1 MQSLKTKPGEL
12 APDDKRIT
20 RKEARDLLTALD
32 KPEFGGLM
40 DDYIKEI
47 SNPNNIKETN
57 QFLKESEEKKDL
69 PANVRLAKPK
79 EGFCIR
85 SEKYNIKRPSQRK
98 KVFINIVSL
107 EEVQEPI
114 SDNNNMWKLPYLLN
128 QGRHD
133 QDKKGKYC
141 TTYDVV
147 FNPKAIE
154 LANGN
159 LAFKKFVCDTA
170 IEGINNQILAKEE
183 EKISKDFI
191 IKKFNYKGIEVAYVN
206 VHTLNKGEMDD
217 RKEPNEFHKTQV
229 MKEIAEKLSK
239 DYTEDIFN
247 QQKKYLSEKQ
257 FRIQSEQ
264 QEILREQKRIEQ
276 EDQEQ
281 TERKQKLISLQYQDY
296 IRGLQEKE
304 NKTQKEF
311 EEKLIPQNL
320 SLLMNSEQ
328 RLRNYHD
335 KIYKLSERADRNKR
349 LFMDYNQ
356 KARNDKYYN
365 YLSKRY
371 TLNNKET
378 NSTVAENREMNF
390 QNKLGRNRL
399 NSADDNNANYTNAN
413 NNNKN
418 INEYLR
424 NYGAYKDVF
433 RQYDNY
439 NKLLA
444 EQNLR
449 HKDYMNKQ
457 RTIEELKR
465 IEERE
470 KIYNYEKQ
478 EKTYENEKKKEYKEY
493 LDRQIKEQF
502 PIKLWKENYNERNFI
517 NDNNLFKNRN
527 LYTSAPNFS
536 LIKKSNF
543 VEVNPYNAKR
553 YDLGNSNL
561 RYNTILNPMFNYNYN
576 KYLFPGKITQDYAG
590 INQERE
596 RERLIAQKYE
606 QEINNNNANA
616 NVDNNINS
624 NYNNQLQIE
633 HIENNTN

>member
-1 MQSLKTKPGEL
+1 MNDP
-12 APDDKRIT
+12 
-20 RKEARDLLTALD
+20 
-32 KPEFGGLM
+32 M
-40 DDYIKEI
+40 
-47 SNPNNIKETN
+47 
-57 QFLKESEEKKDL
+57 
-69 PANVRLAKPK
+69 
-79 EGFCIR
+79 
-85 SEKYNIKRPSQRK
+85 
-98 KVFINIVSL
+98 
-107 EEVQEPI
+107 
-114 SDNNNMWKLPYLLN
+114 
-128 QGRHD
+128 
-133 QDKKGKYC
+133 
-141 TTYDVV
+141 VV
-147 FNPKAIE
+147 
-154 LANGN
+154 
-159 LAFKKFVCDTA
+159 
-170 IEGINNQILAKEE
+170 
-183 EKISKDFI
+183 
-191 IKKFNYKGIEVAYVN
+191 
-206 VHTLNKGEMDD
+206 
-217 RKEPNEFHKTQV
+217 
-229 MKEIAEKLSK
+229 EKLSK
-239 DYTEDIFN
+239 DYTEDIIN

-257 FRIQSEQ
+257 YRIQSEQ
-264 QEILREQKRIEQ
+264 REILREQKRIEQ
-276 EDQEQ
+276 EEQEQ
-281 TERKQKLISLQYQDY
+281 KAQKQKLISLQYQDY

-320 SLLMNSEQ
+320 SLQMNSEQ

-399 NSADDNNANYTNAN
+399 NSADDNNVNYTYA

-433 RQYDNY
+433 KQYDNY

-478 EKTYENEKKKEYKEY
+478 EKSYENEKKKEYKEY

-502 PIKLWKENYNERNFI
+502 PIKLWKENYNERNFV

-536 LIKKSNF
+536 LVKKSNF

-576 KYLFPGKITQDYAG
+576 KYLFPGKITRDYAG

-606 QEINNNNANA
+606 QEINNNNAN
-616 NVDNNINS
+616 DNNINS
-624 NYNNQLQIE
+624 NNDNQLQIE
-633 HIENNTN
+633 HIEDYTNK

>member
-1 MQSLKTKPGEL
+1 MNDP
-12 APDDKRIT
+12 
-20 RKEARDLLTALD
+20 
-32 KPEFGGLM
+32 
-40 DDYIKEI
+40 
-47 SNPNNIKETN
+47 
-57 QFLKESEEKKDL
+57 
-69 PANVRLAKPK
+69 
-79 EGFCIR
+79 
-85 SEKYNIKRPSQRK
+85 
-98 KVFINIVSL
+98 IVS
-107 EEVQEPI
+107 
-114 SDNNNMWKLPYLLN
+114 
-128 QGRHD
+128 
-133 QDKKGKYC
+133 
-141 TTYDVV
+141 
-147 FNPKAIE
+147 
-154 LANGN
+154 
-159 LAFKKFVCDTA
+159 
-170 IEGINNQILAKEE
+170 
-183 EKISKDFI
+183 
-191 IKKFNYKGIEVAYVN
+191 
-206 VHTLNKGEMDD
+206 
-217 RKEPNEFHKTQV
+217 
-229 MKEIAEKLSK
+229 EKLSK
-239 DYTEDIFN
+239 DYAEDIFN

-257 FRIQSEQ
+257 YRIQSEQ
-264 QEILREQKRIEQ
+264 REILREQKRIEQ
-276 EDQEQ
+276 EEQEQ
-281 TERKQKLISLQYQDY
+281 KAQKQKLISLQYQDY

-320 SLLMNSEQ
+320 SLQMNSEQ

-399 NSADDNNANYTNAN
+399 NSADDNNANYTNVN

-596 RERLIAQKYE
+596 RERLIAKKYE
-606 QEINNNNANA
+606 QEINNNIANA

>member
-1 MQSLKTKPGEL
+1 M
-12 APDDKRIT
+12 
-20 RKEARDLLTALD
+20 
-32 KPEFGGLM
+32 
-40 DDYIKEI
+40 
-47 SNPNNIKETN
+47 
-57 QFLKESEEKKDL
+57 
-69 PANVRLAKPK
+69 V
-79 EGFCIR
+79 
-85 SEKYNIKRPSQRK
+85 
-98 KVFINIVSL
+98 
-107 EEVQEPI
+107 
-114 SDNNNMWKLPYLLN
+114 
-128 QGRHD
+128 
-133 QDKKGKYC
+133 
-141 TTYDVV
+141 
-147 FNPKAIE
+147 
-154 LANGN
+154 
-159 LAFKKFVCDTA
+159 
-170 IEGINNQILAKEE
+170 
-183 EKISKDFI
+183 
-191 IKKFNYKGIEVAYVN
+191 
-206 VHTLNKGEMDD
+206 
-217 RKEPNEFHKTQV
+217 
-229 MKEIAEKLSK
+229 AEKLSK
-239 DYTEDIFN
+239 DYSEDIFN

-257 FRIQSEQ
+257 YRIQSEQ
-264 QEILREQKRIEQ
+264 REILREQKRLEQ
-276 EDQEQ
+276 EEQEQ
-281 TERKQKLISLQYQDY
+281 KDRKQKLISLQYQDY

-320 SLLMNSEQ
+320 SLQMNSEQ
-328 RLRNYHD
+328 RLKNYHD

-399 NSADDNNANYTNAN
+399 NSADDNNINYTQAN
-413 NNNKN
+413 NNSKN

-502 PIKLWKENYNERNFI
+502 PIKLWKENYNEKNFI
-517 NDNNLFKNRN
+517 NDNNIFRNKN
-527 LYTSAPNFS
+527 LYTSAPNFP

-576 KYLFPGKITQDYAG
+576 KYLFPGKITRDYAG

-606 QEINNNNANA
+606 QEINNNN
-616 NVDNNINS
+616 VSDNNINS
-624 NYNNQLQIE
+624 NNNNQLQIE
-633 HIENNTN
+633 HIEDYNN

>member
-1 MQSLKTKPGEL
+1 MNDP
-12 APDDKRIT
+12 
-20 RKEARDLLTALD
+20 
-32 KPEFGGLM
+32 
-40 DDYIKEI
+40 
-47 SNPNNIKETN
+47 
-57 QFLKESEEKKDL
+57 
-69 PANVRLAKPK
+69 
-79 EGFCIR
+79 
-85 SEKYNIKRPSQRK
+85 
-98 KVFINIVSL
+98 IVS
-107 EEVQEPI
+107 
-114 SDNNNMWKLPYLLN
+114 
-128 QGRHD
+128 
-133 QDKKGKYC
+133 
-141 TTYDVV
+141 
-147 FNPKAIE
+147 
-154 LANGN
+154 
-159 LAFKKFVCDTA
+159 
-170 IEGINNQILAKEE
+170 
-183 EKISKDFI
+183 
-191 IKKFNYKGIEVAYVN
+191 
-206 VHTLNKGEMDD
+206 
-217 RKEPNEFHKTQV
+217 
-229 MKEIAEKLSK
+229 EKLSK
-239 DYTEDIFN
+239 DYAEDIFN

-257 FRIQSEQ
+257 YRIQSEQ
-264 QEILREQKRIEQ
+264 REILREQKRIEQ
-276 EDQEQ
+276 EEQEQ
-281 TERKQKLISLQYQDY
+281 KAQKQKLISLQYQDY

-320 SLLMNSEQ
+320 SLQMNSEQ

-470 KIYNYEKQ
+470 KIYNYERQ

>member
-1 MQSLKTKPGEL
+1 MNDP
-12 APDDKRIT
+12 
-20 RKEARDLLTALD
+20 
-32 KPEFGGLM
+32 
-40 DDYIKEI
+40 
-47 SNPNNIKETN
+47 
-57 QFLKESEEKKDL
+57 
-69 PANVRLAKPK
+69 
-79 EGFCIR
+79 
-85 SEKYNIKRPSQRK
+85 
-98 KVFINIVSL
+98 IVS
-107 EEVQEPI
+107 
-114 SDNNNMWKLPYLLN
+114 
-128 QGRHD
+128 
-133 QDKKGKYC
+133 
-141 TTYDVV
+141 
-147 FNPKAIE
+147 
-154 LANGN
+154 
-159 LAFKKFVCDTA
+159 
-170 IEGINNQILAKEE
+170 
-183 EKISKDFI
+183 
-191 IKKFNYKGIEVAYVN
+191 
-206 VHTLNKGEMDD
+206 
-217 RKEPNEFHKTQV
+217 
-229 MKEIAEKLSK
+229 EKLSK
-239 DYTEDIFN
+239 DYAEDIFN

-257 FRIQSEQ
+257 YRIQSEQ
-264 QEILREQKRIEQ
+264 REILREQKRIEQ
-276 EDQEQ
+276 EEQEQ
-281 TERKQKLISLQYQDY
+281 KAQKQKLISLQYQDY

-320 SLLMNSEQ
+320 SLQMNSEQ

-399 NSADDNNANYTNAN
+399 NSADDNNTNYTNAN

-470 KIYNYEKQ
+470 KIYNYENQ

>member
-1 MQSLKTKPGEL
+1 MNDP
-12 APDDKRIT
+12 
-20 RKEARDLLTALD
+20 
-32 KPEFGGLM
+32 
-40 DDYIKEI
+40 
-47 SNPNNIKETN
+47 
-57 QFLKESEEKKDL
+57 
-69 PANVRLAKPK
+69 
-79 EGFCIR
+79 
-85 SEKYNIKRPSQRK
+85 
-98 KVFINIVSL
+98 IV
-107 EEVQEPI
+107 
-114 SDNNNMWKLPYLLN
+114 
-128 QGRHD
+128 
-133 QDKKGKYC
+133 
-141 TTYDVV
+141 
-147 FNPKAIE
+147 
-154 LANGN
+154 
-159 LAFKKFVCDTA
+159 
-170 IEGINNQILAKEE
+170 
-183 EKISKDFI
+183 
-191 IKKFNYKGIEVAYVN
+191 
-206 VHTLNKGEMDD
+206 
-217 RKEPNEFHKTQV
+217 
-229 MKEIAEKLSK
+229 AEKLSK

-257 FRIQSEQ
+257 YRIQSEQ
-264 QEILREQKRIEQ
+264 REILREQKRIEQ
-276 EDQEQ
+276 EEQEQ
-281 TERKQKLISLQYQDY
+281 KAQKQKLISLQYQDY

-320 SLLMNSEQ
+320 SLQMNSEQ

-399 NSADDNNANYTNAN
+399 NSADDNNANYTNGN

-606 QEINNNNANA
+606 QEINNNIANA

-624 NYNNQLQIE
+624 NNNNQLQIE

>member
-1 MQSLKTKPGEL
+1 MNDP
-12 APDDKRIT
+12 
-20 RKEARDLLTALD
+20 
-32 KPEFGGLM
+32 
-40 DDYIKEI
+40 
-47 SNPNNIKETN
+47 
-57 QFLKESEEKKDL
+57 
-69 PANVRLAKPK
+69 
-79 EGFCIR
+79 
-85 SEKYNIKRPSQRK
+85 
-98 KVFINIVSL
+98 IV
-107 EEVQEPI
+107 
-114 SDNNNMWKLPYLLN
+114 
-128 QGRHD
+128 
-133 QDKKGKYC
+133 
-141 TTYDVV
+141 
-147 FNPKAIE
+147 
-154 LANGN
+154 
-159 LAFKKFVCDTA
+159 
-170 IEGINNQILAKEE
+170 
-183 EKISKDFI
+183 
-191 IKKFNYKGIEVAYVN
+191 
-206 VHTLNKGEMDD
+206 
-217 RKEPNEFHKTQV
+217 
-229 MKEIAEKLSK
+229 AEKLSK

-247 QQKKYLSEKQ
+247 QQKKYLSEKKY
-257 FRIQSEQ
+257 RIQSEQ
-264 QEILREQKRIEQ
+264 REILREQKRIEQ
-276 EDQEQ
+276 EEQEQ
-281 TERKQKLISLQYQDY
+281 KERKQKLISLQYQDY

-320 SLLMNSEQ
+320 SLQMNSEQ
-328 RLRNYHD
+328 RLKNYHD

-399 NSADDNNANYTNAN
+399 NSADDNNINYTQAN
-413 NNNKN
+413 NNSKN

-502 PIKLWKENYNERNFI
+502 PIKLWKENYNEKNFI
-517 NDNNLFKNRN
+517 NDNNLFRNKN

-576 KYLFPGKITQDYAG
+576 KYLFPGKITRDYAG

-606 QEINNNNANA
+606 QEINNNN
-616 NVDNNINS
+616 VSDNNINS
-624 NYNNQLQIE
+624 NNNNQLQIE
-633 HIENNTN
+633 HIEDYNN

>member
-1 MQSLKTKPGEL
+1 MNDP
-12 APDDKRIT
+12 
-20 RKEARDLLTALD
+20 
-32 KPEFGGLM
+32 
-40 DDYIKEI
+40 
-47 SNPNNIKETN
+47 
-57 QFLKESEEKKDL
+57 
-69 PANVRLAKPK
+69 
-79 EGFCIR
+79 
-85 SEKYNIKRPSQRK
+85 
-98 KVFINIVSL
+98 IVS
-107 EEVQEPI
+107 
-114 SDNNNMWKLPYLLN
+114 
-128 QGRHD
+128 
-133 QDKKGKYC
+133 
-141 TTYDVV
+141 
-147 FNPKAIE
+147 
-154 LANGN
+154 
-159 LAFKKFVCDTA
+159 
-170 IEGINNQILAKEE
+170 
-183 EKISKDFI
+183 
-191 IKKFNYKGIEVAYVN
+191 
-206 VHTLNKGEMDD
+206 
-217 RKEPNEFHKTQV
+217 
-229 MKEIAEKLSK
+229 EKLSK
-239 DYTEDIFN
+239 DYAEDIFN

-257 FRIQSEQ
+257 YRIQSEQ
-264 QEILREQKRIEQ
+264 REILREQKRIEQ
-276 EDQEQ
+276 EEQEQ
-281 TERKQKLISLQYQDY
+281 KAQKQKLISLQYQDY

-320 SLLMNSEQ
+320 SLQMNSEQ

-399 NSADDNNANYTNAN
+399 NSADDNNANYTNVN

-606 QEINNNNANA
+606 QEINNNIANT

>member
-1 MQSLKTKPGEL
+1 MNDP
-12 APDDKRIT
+12 
-20 RKEARDLLTALD
+20 
-32 KPEFGGLM
+32 
-40 DDYIKEI
+40 
-47 SNPNNIKETN
+47 
-57 QFLKESEEKKDL
+57 
-69 PANVRLAKPK
+69 
-79 EGFCIR
+79 
-85 SEKYNIKRPSQRK
+85 
-98 KVFINIVSL
+98 IVS
-107 EEVQEPI
+107 
-114 SDNNNMWKLPYLLN
+114 
-128 QGRHD
+128 
-133 QDKKGKYC
+133 
-141 TTYDVV
+141 
-147 FNPKAIE
+147 
-154 LANGN
+154 
-159 LAFKKFVCDTA
+159 
-170 IEGINNQILAKEE
+170 
-183 EKISKDFI
+183 
-191 IKKFNYKGIEVAYVN
+191 
-206 VHTLNKGEMDD
+206 
-217 RKEPNEFHKTQV
+217 
-229 MKEIAEKLSK
+229 EKLSK
-239 DYTEDIFN
+239 DYAEDIFN

-257 FRIQSEQ
+257 YRIQSEQ
-264 QEILREQKRIEQ
+264 REILREQKRIEQ
-276 EDQEQ
+276 EEQEQ
-281 TERKQKLISLQYQDY
+281 KAQKQKLISLQYQDY

-320 SLLMNSEQ
+320 SLQMNSEQ

-399 NSADDNNANYTNAN
+399 NSADDNNINYTQAN

-502 PIKLWKENYNERNFI
+502 PIKLWKENYNEKNFI
-517 NDNNLFKNRN
+517 NDNNIFRNKN

-543 VEVNPYNAKR
+543 VEVNPYNSKR

-576 KYLFPGKITQDYAG
+576 KYLFPGKITKDYAG

-606 QEINNNNANA
+606 QEINNNN
-616 NVDNNINS
+616 NVSDNNINT
-624 NYNNQLQIE
+624 NNNNQLQIE
-633 HIENNTN
+633 HIEDYNN

>member
-1 MQSLKTKPGEL
+1 MNDP
-12 APDDKRIT
+12 
-20 RKEARDLLTALD
+20 
-32 KPEFGGLM
+32 M
-40 DDYIKEI
+40 
-47 SNPNNIKETN
+47 
-57 QFLKESEEKKDL
+57 
-69 PANVRLAKPK
+69 V
-79 EGFCIR
+79 
-85 SEKYNIKRPSQRK
+85 
-98 KVFINIVSL
+98 
-107 EEVQEPI
+107 
-114 SDNNNMWKLPYLLN
+114 
-128 QGRHD
+128 
-133 QDKKGKYC
+133 
-141 TTYDVV
+141 
-147 FNPKAIE
+147 
-154 LANGN
+154 
-159 LAFKKFVCDTA
+159 
-170 IEGINNQILAKEE
+170 
-183 EKISKDFI
+183 
-191 IKKFNYKGIEVAYVN
+191 
-206 VHTLNKGEMDD
+206 
-217 RKEPNEFHKTQV
+217 
-229 MKEIAEKLSK
+229 AEKLSK

-257 FRIQSEQ
+257 YRIQSEQ
-264 QEILREQKRIEQ
+264 REILREQKRIEQ
-276 EDQEQ
+276 EEQEQ
-281 TERKQKLISLQYQDY
+281 KDRKQKLISLQYQDY

-320 SLLMNSEQ
+320 SLQMNSEQ

-399 NSADDNNANYTNAN
+399 NSADDNNINYTQAN

-502 PIKLWKENYNERNFI
+502 PIKLWKENYNEKNFI
-517 NDNNLFKNRN
+517 NDNNLFRNRN

-576 KYLFPGKITQDYAG
+576 KYLFPGKITRDYAG

-606 QEINNNNANA
+606 QEINNNN
-616 NVDNNINS
+616 NVSDNNINS
-624 NYNNQLQIE
+624 NNNNNQLQIE
-633 HIENNTN
+633 HIEDYNN

>member
-1 MQSLKTKPGEL
+1 M
-12 APDDKRIT
+12 
-20 RKEARDLLTALD
+20 
-32 KPEFGGLM
+32 
-40 DDYIKEI
+40 
-47 SNPNNIKETN
+47 
-57 QFLKESEEKKDL
+57 
-69 PANVRLAKPK
+69 
-79 EGFCIR
+79 
-85 SEKYNIKRPSQRK
+85 
-98 KVFINIVSL
+98 
-107 EEVQEPI
+107 
-114 SDNNNMWKLPYLLN
+114 
-128 QGRHD
+128 
-133 QDKKGKYC
+133 
-141 TTYDVV
+141 
-147 FNPKAIE
+147 
-154 LANGN
+154 
-159 LAFKKFVCDTA
+159 
-170 IEGINNQILAKEE
+170 
-183 EKISKDFI
+183 
-191 IKKFNYKGIEVAYVN
+191 
-206 VHTLNKGEMDD
+206 
-217 RKEPNEFHKTQV
+217 
-229 MKEIAEKLSK
+229 
-239 DYTEDIFN
+239 
-247 QQKKYLSEKQ
+247 
-257 FRIQSEQ
+257 
-264 QEILREQKRIEQ
+264 
-276 EDQEQ
+276 
-281 TERKQKLISLQYQDY
+281 
-296 IRGLQEKE
+296 
-304 NKTQKEF
+304 
-311 EEKLIPQNL
+311 
-320 SLLMNSEQ
+320 
-328 RLRNYHD
+328 
-335 KIYKLSERADRNKR
+335 
-349 LFMDYNQ
+349 
-356 KARNDKYYN
+356 
-365 YLSKRY
+365 
-371 TLNNKET
+371 
-378 NSTVAENREMNF
+378 
-390 QNKLGRNRL
+390 
-399 NSADDNNANYTNAN
+399 
-413 NNNKN
+413 
-418 INEYLR
+418 
-424 NYGAYKDVF
+424 VF

>member
-1 MQSLKTKPGEL
+1 MNDP
-12 APDDKRIT
+12 
-20 RKEARDLLTALD
+20 
-32 KPEFGGLM
+32 
-40 DDYIKEI
+40 
-47 SNPNNIKETN
+47 
-57 QFLKESEEKKDL
+57 
-69 PANVRLAKPK
+69 
-79 EGFCIR
+79 
-85 SEKYNIKRPSQRK
+85 
-98 KVFINIVSL
+98 IVS
-107 EEVQEPI
+107 
-114 SDNNNMWKLPYLLN
+114 
-128 QGRHD
+128 
-133 QDKKGKYC
+133 
-141 TTYDVV
+141 
-147 FNPKAIE
+147 
-154 LANGN
+154 
-159 LAFKKFVCDTA
+159 
-170 IEGINNQILAKEE
+170 
-183 EKISKDFI
+183 
-191 IKKFNYKGIEVAYVN
+191 
-206 VHTLNKGEMDD
+206 
-217 RKEPNEFHKTQV
+217 
-229 MKEIAEKLSK
+229 EKLSK
-239 DYTEDIFN
+239 DYAEDIFN

-257 FRIQSEQ
+257 YRIQSEQ
-264 QEILREQKRIEQ
+264 RDILREQKRIEQ
-276 EDQEQ
+276 EEQEQ
-281 TERKQKLISLQYQDY
+281 KAQKQKLISLQYQDY

-320 SLLMNSEQ
+320 SLQMNSEQ